1 MCCECKRE
9 WSPAAPVTRLRWSW
23 QPIGRCQQVRLPP
36 SPPPPLLTVPSEN
49 CCEGHWLTRA
59 RHQRTPQL
67 LTPPTSHSDVPY
79 LPPPPSKHMPNITRG
94 SKPPHREWTLRSF
107 LYFTFSP
114 PRGLINIFN
123 FTHVPFQIYMTPPPS
138 FPPIP
143 SPALFRSFSQTLLF
157 PDHGCYCCRP
167 PPLPIYIHWKP
178 ATQVIN

>member
-1 MCCECKRE
+1 MVAATDRKV
-9 WSPAAPVTRLRWSW
+9 PASALTSST
-23 QPIGRCQQVRLPP
+23 
-36 SPPPPLLTVPSEN
+36 SPPHRSFRELLRRSLVDSCPTPTDPPI
-49 CCEGHWLTRA
+49 
-59 RHQRTPQL
+59 
-67 LTPPTSHSDVPY
+67 SHSSYIP
-79 LPPPPSKHMPNITRG
+79 LGCSLPPPPPSKRMLNITRG

-107 LYFTFSP
+107 LYFTLSP

-157 PDHGCYCCRP
+157 PDHGRCCCRP